1 MVIFFTL
8 HLHLVVAITE
18 NYVQFATKSWT
29 PPEKRDSLELAWSSP
44 TKFYLF
50 GGINQSQRF
59 NDLWIFY
66 IDLGYWERIEIPTY
80 NIPSSRSEFAFFQ
93 YNKDTKIYY
102 LFGGIDDYGYKT
114 DLWEY
119 NEEIRRWDIIYEFS
133 EVASLYSHATCHARI
148 SDKDYIFLYGGKT
161 LTGLNTNLWKIDV
174 ETFVVESF
182 QQNEDPPREVIEGN
196 IFYYDGAIYQLW
208 GKNEMDVHDR
218 NMYKYSLDNQT
229 WTMLESNLGDFI
241 PTSSPKIAVHKNSV
255 FVYGGIDEDRIVIDR
270 ILKINLQELPL
281 VVKEFKINNYKVKHR
296 PGLLS
301 VEDYLWIFGG
311 FDKTFSNELLRVNIT
326 DYTEEV
332 DLEIVIKDSTF
343 PSERVFSTAH
353 LIDNKAVL
361 FGGNNGDTY
370 FNDLWYF
377 FTNYSI
383 WNAAES
389 KGSIPSR
396 RTSHA
401 AGSHGDALVIWGG
414 EDANG
419 YKNDMFIYNTLSSYW
434 EEVIASNQ
442 APSSRKGAC
451 GILRFPKFFI
461 LGGKTYAGV
470 SNEVWEYDFSTN
482 LYNSLTGSPI
492 KFYNGKCQYLNK
504 KIYILGAK
512 DSQSMGMSKIMYY
525 YPSQDSWGYSYYK
538 SEGSY
543 LAESV
548 SIVFP
553 DYLIEYSGI
562 YQELGVKPRIRVYLN
577 DTNIYVSDATKWS
590 VFATDSVYSKANL
603 IYYGGGV
610 YQDLITPTR
619 EKASNQFNS
628 ILIGELALT
637 LNITSYCS
645 EGTYRSNS
653 FCEYCPQGTYSDGFG
668 YSKCTTCPPGTVTLT
683 FGATSMRQCYPCDS
697 GTFNNPS
704 ELNECRECSKT
715 SYCPIGSTKNEGTKP
730 VYIEKSIQPK
740 NYQDPNLNQKISS
753 VFLYAASVSVAGTI
767 MLLLLI
773 PYITRKI
780 KEIDM
785 FSTSHEKEINK
796 PLILRNTTLGG
807 IFTMIFIGSA
817 AFIVGYNAIQ
827 YFLKNV
833 EESKSLQPLS
843 VFQNEV
849 QDFSSELNVSVI
861 FHYYGDK
868 CIQNGNCSD
877 QIHVESPALI
887 KGDSQYVCQKYGRAC
902 KIDFSCKNCEI
913 SSQYYLTYRLTEDYS
928 FATAISVT
936 VASTS
941 SVPES
946 DSIMSKTIQAKTGY
960 VFSGSTPSE
969 FFYSFTPSV
978 FYSSL
983 SQFPSRDTGYHVS
996 ESSPPVNG
1004 TAYSRTELAV
1014 VSGLSAIVYLDRK
1027 NFGLF
1032 TYRYEKQSV
1041 FIISSA
1047 VLGSVSG
1054 IFQIAGFLMSQL
1066 EEYYQKLKE
1075 FFNKKKKINE
1085 ILEKRLAI
1093 GIFEDVRVEKPIIPK
1108 SVSNK
1113 KSLTKIMNY
1122 EEPSML
1128 MDASI

>member
-1 MVIFFTL
+1 MVS
-8 HLHLVVAITE
+8 
-18 NYVQFATKSWT
+18 Y
-29 PPEKRDSLELAWSSP
+29 P
-44 TKFYLF
+44 
-50 GGINQSQRF
+50 
-59 NDLWIFY
+59 
-66 IDLGYWERIEIPTY
+66 
-80 NIPSSRSEFAFFQ
+80 
-93 YNKDTKIYY
+93 
-102 LFGGIDDYGYKT
+102 
-114 DLWEY
+114 
-119 NEEIRRWDIIYEFS
+119 
-133 EVASLYSHATCHARI
+133 
-148 SDKDYIFLYGGKT
+148 
-161 LTGLNTNLWKIDV
+161 
-174 ETFVVESF
+174 
-182 QQNEDPPREVIEGN
+182 QNENAPREVIDGN
-196 IFYYDGAIYQLW
+196 IFFYDDAIYQLW
-208 GKNEMDVHDR
+208 GKNEAGIHDK
-218 NMYKYSLDNQT
+218 NIYKYSFDNQT
-229 WTMLESNLGDFI
+229 WAIVESSLSEHA
-241 PTSSPKIAVHKNSV
+241 PTSSPKVLVHKNCAY
-255 FVYGGIDEDRIVIDR
+255 VYGGIDEDRIVIER
-270 ILKINLQELPL
+270 ILQINLQKLPL
-281 VVKEFKINNYKVKHR
+281 VVKEMKINNYNLKYR
-296 PGLLS
+296 PGVLS
-301 VEDYLWIFGG
+301 VEDYLWVFGG
-311 FDKTFSNELLRVNIT
+311 FEISFSNELLRVNT
-326 DYTEEV
+326 SDSTEELNFEV
-332 DLEIVIKDSTF
+332 VIKDSTF
-343 PSERVFSTAH
+343 PSERVFSTMH

-377 FTNYSI
+377 FTNYST

-419 YKNDMFIYNTLSSYW
+419 YKNDMFIYNTLTSYW

-482 LYNSLTGSPI
+482 LYAPLTGSPI
-492 KFYNGKCQYLNK
+492 KFYNGKCQYQNK

-525 YPSQDSWGYSYYK
+525 VPSQDSWGYSFYK
-538 SEGSY
+538 SEGTY
-543 LAESV
+543 LTESI
-548 SIVFP
+548 SILFSE
-553 DYLIEYSGI
+553 YLIEYSGI
-562 YQELGVKPRIRVYLN
+562 YQELGVKPRIRVYYN
-577 DTNIYVSDATKWS
+577 DTNIYVSDPTKWS
-590 VFATDSVYSKANL
+590 VFATDSVYSKSNL

-619 EKASNQFNS
+619 EKASNQFNI
-628 ILIGELALT
+628 ILIGELASN
-637 LNITSYCS
+637 LNITSHCS
-645 EGTYRSNS
+645 DGTYRSNG
-653 FCEYCPQGTYSDGFG
+653 FCDYCPRGTYSDGYG
-668 YSKCTTCPPGTVTLT
+668 NSKCTTCPAGTVTLT

-730 VYIEKSIQPK
+730 IYVEKSIQPK
-740 NYQDPNLNQKISS
+740 NYQDPDLNQKVSS
-753 VFLYAASVSVAGTI
+753 VFLYAASASMAGTI
-767 MLLLLI
+767 LLLLCI
-773 PYITRKI
+773 PYIKKKI

-807 IFTMIFIGSA
+807 VFTMVFIGSA

-849 QDFSSELNVSVI
+849 KEFSSRVNVSVI

-868 CIQNGNCSD
+868 CVVNGNCSS
-877 QIHVESPALI
+877 QILVESPALI
-887 KGDSQYVCQKYGRAC
+887 KGESQYLCQKYGRAC
-902 KIDFSCKNCEI
+902 KIDFTCKNCEI
-913 SSQYYLTYRLTEDYS
+913 SSQYSLTYRLTEDYS

-941 SVPES
+941 SIPES
-946 DSIMSKTIQAKTGY
+946 DSIMSKTIQAISGY
-960 VFSGSTPSE
+960 VFSGSTPSQ

-983 SQFPSRDTGYHVS
+983 TQFPSRDTGYHVS

-1004 TAYSRTELAV
+1004 TAYSRTDLAI

-1054 IFQIAGFLMSQL
+1054 IFQIIGFLMSQM
-1066 EEYYQKLKE
+1066 EEYYEKLKE
-1075 FFNKKKKINE
+1075 FFGRKKKIDI

-1093 GIFEDVRVEKPIIPK
+1093 GIFEDNRIEKPIIPK
-1108 SVSNK
+1108 VVSNK
-1113 KSLTKIMNY
+1113 KSLTKVMNY

-1128 MDASI
+1128 MDASIS